1 MAMDLTFLRSKVAQR
16 IFLLF
21 VLCALLPIAALA
33 IVSFTLVT
41 RQLNSESQDRLS
53 QESKAQGMG
62 IYERLRFAEAEMRI
76 IGAKLSAD
84 PGAVRATSEA
94 FLQDL
99 EERFSGLALATLAT
113 EDSALQPMFG
123 DIRGL
128 PDLTDAEREHLDGGK
143 SVVSTSP
150 STDAVRRVFML
161 RLVDPEERTKGILV
175 GEISPA
181 YLWGQD
187 TLPASTELSVVG
199 ETGDLLISSSTAPPR
214 LHERVTDRSRRSA
227 SGGFEWNDRRER
239 YQSSY
244 WSLFLKPTFFVA
256 EWTIVLSESR
266 ADALAAT
273 ANFKAMFPLIII
285 MSVSVVLLLSLT
297 QIRKHLVPL
306 EKLREGTHRI
316 ARKDFTSR
324 VLVTSGDE
332 FEDLAK
338 SFNVM
343 AARLGQQFNALKT
356 INKIDSAI
364 LSTLETEEIVRTVLT
379 QMRTLIRCTGVSV
392 HLFDF
397 DDPRKARTY
406 LEAIDG
412 DDDLVVETTTL
423 TDEEAEELRHNPES
437 LLFSDIS
444 DVATPSYVQ
453 AMARRGMRS
462 FLVLPIVLK
471 EHLSGIICLGYV
483 AMRGLSQEDV
493 QQVRQVADQVAVGLS
508 NARLIEELDQLNWGA
523 LRALARAIDAKS
535 PWTAG
540 HSERVTDMALKI
552 GRVMNLSAKEL
563 DVLHRGGLLHDIGKI
578 GTPVSILDKPARLT
592 EEEYRTMRDHV
603 RIGARILEPITA
615 FADALPIVLE
625 HHEWFNGKGYPAG
638 LAGEQISLGG
648 RIFGV
653 ADVFDAVTSA
663 RPYRSSMPRQKAID
677 LITNDSGRQF
687 DPKVVQAFL
696 EVMSQE
702 EGRSQA
708 ETAEDR
714 SAAAPGMPAGSL
726 SM

>member
-1 MAMDLTFLRSKVAQR
+1 MTIDLTFLRSKVAQR

-62 IYERLRFAEAEMRI
+62 IYERLRFVEAEMRI
-76 IGAKLSAD
+76 IGANLRAD
-84 PGAVRATSEA
+84 PGAVRAISEA
-94 FLQDL
+94 FQQDL
-99 EERFSGLALATLAT
+99 EERFSGLALVT

-123 DIRGL
+123 ESRGF
-128 PDLTDAEREHLDGGK
+128 PALTGAEREHLDGGK

-199 ETGDLLISSSTAPPR
+199 ETGGLLISSSTAPPR

-227 SGGFEWNDRRER
+227 SGRFEWNDGRER
-239 YQSSY
+239 YLSSY

-273 ANFKAMFPLIII
+273 ANFKAMFPLIIV

-306 EKLREGTHRI
+306 EKLREGTDRI

-406 LEAIDG
+406 LEGIDG
-412 DDDLVVETTTL
+412 DVDLVVETTTL
-423 TDEEAEELRHNPES
+423 TDEEAEELHDNPES
-437 LLFSDIS
+437 LLINDIS
-444 DVATPSYVQ
+444 DVATPSYLQ
-453 AMARRGMRS
+453 ALARHGMRS

-471 EHLSGIICLGYV
+471 EDLSGIICLGYV
-483 AMRGLSQEDV
+483 ALRGLSQEDV
-493 QQVRQVADQVAVGLS
+493 QQVRQVADQVAVALS

-535 PWTAG
+535 HWTAG
-540 HSERVTDMALKI
+540 HSERVTEIALKI

-563 DVLHRGGLLHDIGKI
+563 DILHRGGLLHDIGKI

-592 EEEYRTMRDHV
+592 EEEFRTMRDHV
-603 RIGARILEPITA
+603 RIGARILEPIAA
-615 FADALPIVLE
+615 FADTLPIVLE
-625 HHEWFNGKGYPAG
+625 HHEWYNGKGYPAG

-648 RIFGV
+648 RIFAV
-653 ADVFDAVTSA
+653 ADVFDAVSSA
-663 RPYRSSMPRQKAID
+663 RPYRSGITPQKAID
-677 LITNDSGRQF
+677 VITNDSGHQF

-702 EGRSQA
+702 KERSQA
-708 ETAEDR
+708 DTAEDR

-726 SM
+726 TM

>member
-1 MAMDLTFLRSKVAQR
+1 MAIDLTFLRSKVAQR

-21 VLCALLPIAALA
+21 VLCALLPIAALS

-53 QESKAQGMG
+53 QESKAQGMS
-62 IYERLRFAEAEMRI
+62 IYERLRFVEAEMRI
-76 IGAKLSAD
+76 IGAN
-84 PGAVRATSEA
+84 PGAVRAMSKA
-94 FLQDL
+94 FPQEL
-99 EERFSGLALATLAT
+99 EERFSGLAIAA
-113 EDSALQPMFG
+113 EDSALQPIFG
-123 DIRGL
+123 DIREF
-128 PDLTDAEREHLDGGK
+128 PDLTDAEWEHLDSGK

-150 STDAVRRVFML
+150 STDTGRRVFML
-161 RLVDPEERTKGILV
+161 RLVDPEERTKEILV
-175 GEISPA
+175 GEINPA

-187 TLPASTELSVVG
+187 TMPASTELSVVG
-199 ETGDLLISSSTAPPR
+199 ETGDLLVSSSTAPPR
-214 LHERVTDRSRRSA
+214 LHERLTDRSRRSA
-227 SGGFEWNDRRER
+227 SGRFEWNDGRER
-239 YQSSY
+239 YLSSY

-273 ANFKAMFPLIII
+273 ANFKAMFPVIIV

-306 EKLREGTHRI
+306 EKLREGTDRI

-379 QMRTLIRCTGVSV
+379 QMRTLIRRTGVSV

-406 LEAIDG
+406 LEGIDG
-412 DDDLVVETTTL
+412 DGDLVVETTTL
-423 TDEEAEELRHNPES
+423 TDEEAEELRDNPES
-437 LLFSDIS
+437 LLISDIS
-444 DVATPSYVQ
+444 DVATPSYVE
-453 AMARRGMRS
+453 AMARHGMRS

-471 EHLSGIICLGYV
+471 EELSGIICLGYL
-483 AMRGLSQEDV
+483 ALRGLSQEDV
-493 QQVRQVADQVAVGLS
+493 QQVRQVADQVAVALS

-535 PWTAG
+535 PWTSG
-540 HSERVTDMALKI
+540 HSERVTEMALKI

-563 DVLHRGGLLHDIGKI
+563 DILHRGGLLHDIGKI

-592 EEEYRTMRDHV
+592 DEEYGTMRDHV
-603 RIGARILEPITA
+603 RIGARILEPIAA

-663 RPYRSSMPRQKAID
+663 RPYRSGMPPQKAID

-696 EVMSQE
+696 KVMSQE

-708 ETAEDR
+708 DTAQDR
-714 SAAAPGMPAGSL
+714 STAAPGMAAGSL
-726 SM
+726 TM

>member
-1 MAMDLTFLRSKVAQR
+1 MTMDLTFLRNKVAQR

-21 VLCALLPIAALA
+21 VLCALLPIAALT

-62 IYERLRFAEAEMRI
+62 IFERLRFVEAEMRI
-76 IGAKLSAD
+76 IGASLSAD
-84 PGAVRATSEA
+84 PGAVRATSEG
-94 FLQDL
+94 LQQDL
-99 EERFSGLALATLAT
+99 EERFSGLALAT
-113 EDSALQPMFG
+113 EDGALHPMFG
-123 DIRGL
+123 EIRGF

-143 SVVSTSP
+143 SVVSTSQ
-150 STDAVRRVFML
+150 STAAVGRVFML

-175 GEISPA
+175 GEVSPA
-181 YLWGQD
+181 SLWGQD

-199 ETGDLLISSSTAPPR
+199 ETGDPLISSSKAPPR

-227 SGGFEWNDRRER
+227 SGRFEWNDGRER
-239 YQSSY
+239 YLSSY

-273 ANFKAMFPLIII
+273 ANFKAMFPLIIV

-306 EKLREGTHRI
+306 EKLREGTDRI

-379 QMRTLIRCTGVSV
+379 QMRTLVRCTGVSV

-406 LEAIDG
+406 LEASDG
-412 DDDLVVETTTL
+412 EGDLVVETTTL
-423 TDEEAEELRHNPES
+423 TDEEAEELHDNSES
-437 LLFSDIS
+437 LLISDTS

-453 AMARRGMRS
+453 AMAKHGMRS
-462 FLVLPIVLK
+462 FLILPIVLQEK
-471 EHLSGIICLGYV
+471 LSGIICLGYV
-483 AMRGLSQEDV
+483 ALRGLSQEDV
-493 QQVRQVADQVAVGLS
+493 RQVRQVADQVAVALS
-508 NARLIEELDQLNWGA
+508 NARLIEQLDQLNWGA

-535 PWTAG
+535 HWTAG

-563 DVLHRGGLLHDIGKI
+563 DILHRGGLLHDIGKI
-578 GTPVSILDKPARLT
+578 GTPVSILDKPAKLT
-592 EEEYRTMRDHV
+592 VEEFQTMRDHV
-603 RIGARILEPITA
+603 RIGARILEPIAA
-615 FADALPIVLE
+615 FADTLPIVLE
-625 HHEWFNGKGYPAG
+625 HHEWYNGKGYPAG
-638 LAGEQISLGG
+638 LVGDQISLGG
-648 RIFGV
+648 RIFAV
-653 ADVFDAVTSA
+653 ADVFDAVSSA
-663 RPYRSSMPRQKAID
+663 RPYRAGISRRKAID
-677 LITNDSGRQF
+677 VITNDSGTQF

-696 EVMSQE
+696 EVMAQE
-702 EGRSQA
+702 EERLQA
-708 ETAEDR
+708 DTAEER
-714 SAAAPGMPAGSL
+714 SVAAPGMQASL
-726 SM
+726 

>member
-1 MAMDLTFLRSKVAQR
+1 MIIDLRFLRSKVAQR

-21 VLCALLPIAALA
+21 ILCALLPIAALA

-62 IYERLRFAEAEMRI
+62 IYERLRFVEAEMRI
-76 IGAKLSAD
+76 IGANLCAD
-84 PGAVRATSEA
+84 AGAVRAMSEA
-94 FLQDL
+94 FQQDL
-99 EERFSGLALATLAT
+99 EGRLSGLALATLAT

-123 DIRGL
+123 ESRGF
-128 PDLTDAEREHLDGGK
+128 PALTDAEQEHLDGGK

-199 ETGDLLISSSTAPPR
+199 ETGDLLTSSSTAPPR

-227 SGGFEWNDRRER
+227 SGRFEWNDGRER
-239 YQSSY
+239 YLSSY
-244 WSLFLKPTFFVA
+244 SSLFLKHTFFVA

-273 ANFKAMFPLIII
+273 ANFKAMFPLIIV

-306 EKLREGTHRI
+306 EKLREGTDRI

-379 QMRTLIRCTGVSV
+379 QRCTLIRCTGVSV

-412 DDDLVVETTTL
+412 DGDLVIETTTL
-423 TDEEAEELRHNPES
+423 TDEEAEELRDNPES
-437 LLFSDIS
+437 LLISDIS

-453 AMARRGMRS
+453 AMARHGMRS

-471 EHLSGIICLGYV
+471 EDLPGIICLGYV
-483 AMRGLSQEDV
+483 ALRGLSQEDV
-493 QQVRQVADQVAVGLS
+493 QQVRQVADQVAVALS

-535 PWTAG
+535 HWTSG
-540 HSERVTDMALKI
+540 HSERVTEMALKI

-563 DVLHRGGLLHDIGKI
+563 DILHRGGLLHDIGKI
-578 GTPVSILDKPARLT
+578 GTPVSILDKPVRLT
-592 EEEYRTMRDHV
+592 EEEFRTMRDHV

-615 FADALPIVLE
+615 FKAALPIVLE
-625 HHEWFNGKGYPAG
+625 HHEWYNGKGYPAG

-648 RIFGV
+648 RIFAV
-653 ADVFDAVTSA
+653 ADVFDAVSSA
-663 RPYRSSMPRQKAID
+663 RPYRSGISRQKAID
-677 LITNDSGRQF
+677 VITNDSGTQF

-696 EVMSQE
+696 EVMAQE
-702 EGRSQA
+702 EERSEA

-714 SAAAPGMPAGSL
+714 SAAAPGMRASL
-726 SM
+726 TM

>member
-1 MAMDLTFLRSKVAQR
+1 M
-16 IFLLF
+16 
-21 VLCALLPIAALA
+21 
-33 IVSFTLVT
+33 
-41 RQLNSESQDRLS
+41 
-53 QESKAQGMG
+53 
-62 IYERLRFAEAEMRI
+62 
-76 IGAKLSAD
+76 
-84 PGAVRATSEA
+84 
-94 FLQDL
+94 
-99 EERFSGLALATLAT
+99 ALATVAT

-123 DIRGL
+123 KIRGL

-150 STDAVRRVFML
+150 STDTVRRVFML
-161 RLVDPEERTKGILV
+161 RLVDPEEGTKRILV
-175 GEISPA
+175 GEINPV
-181 YLWGQD
+181 YLWGQNM
-187 TLPASTELSVVG
+187 LPTSTELSVVG
-199 ETGDLLISSSTAPPR
+199 ETGDLLISSSNTPPR

-227 SGGFEWNDRRER
+227 SGRFEWNDGRER
-239 YQSSY
+239 YLSSY
-244 WSLFLKPTFFVA
+244 SSLFLRNTFFVA

-316 ARKDFTSR
+316 AQKDFTSR

-343 AARLGQQFNALKT
+343 AARLGQQFTALKT

-379 QMRTLIRCTGVSV
+379 HMRTLIRCTGVSV

-406 LEAIDG
+406 LEAIDSE
-412 DDDLVVETTTL
+412 DDLVIETTTL
-423 TDEEAEELRHNPES
+423 TDEEAAELRDHPES
-437 LLFSDIS
+437 LLISDAS
-444 DVATPSYVQ
+444 DVAMPSYLQ
-453 AMARRGMRS
+453 EMAKRGMRS

-471 EHLSGIICLGYV
+471 EDLSGIICLGYV
-483 AMRGLSQEDV
+483 ALRGLTQEDV
-493 QQVRQVADQVAVGLS
+493 LQVRQVADQVAVALS

-540 HSERVTDMALKI
+540 HSERVTEMALKL

-563 DVLHRGGLLHDIGKI
+563 DILHRGGLLHDIGKI

-592 EEEYRTMRDHV
+592 QEEIGTMRDHV

-615 FADALPIVLE
+615 FADTLPIVLE
-625 HHEWFNGKGYPAG
+625 HHEWYNGKGYPAG
-638 LAGEQISLGG
+638 LAGEQISLAG
-648 RIFGV
+648 RIFAV
-653 ADVFDAVTSA
+653 ADVFDAVSSA
-663 RPYRSSMPRQKAID
+663 RPYRSAISRQKAID
-677 LITNDSGRQF
+677 VITNDSGTQF

-696 EVMSQE
+696 EVMAQE
-702 EGRSQA
+702 EERSQA

-714 SAAAPGMPAGSL
+714 SAVAPGMRASL
-726 SM
+726 TM

>member
-1 MAMDLTFLRSKVAQR
+1 MAIDLTFLRSKVAQR

-21 VLCALLPIAALA
+21 VLCALVPIAALA

-41 RQLNSESQDRLS
+41 RQLNDESQARLS
-53 QESKAQGMG
+53 QASKAHGMG
-62 IYERLRFAEAEMRI
+62 IYERLRFVEAEIRMV
-76 IGAKLSAD
+76 GASLNATAD
-84 PGAVRATSEA
+84 MSRPAKAVP
-94 FLQDL
+94 QDL
-99 EERFSGLALATLAT
+99 DERFSGLVLATADGAVQSLLRQM
-113 EDSALQPMFG
+113 EV
-123 DIRGL
+123 L
-128 PDLTDAEREHLDGGK
+128 PALTDAEREHLDGGK

-150 STDAVRRVFML
+150 STDPVRRVFMV
-161 RLVDPEERTKGILV
+161 RLLDPEERTKGILV

-181 YLWGQD
+181 YLWGQEV
-187 TLPASTELSVVG
+187 LPASTDLSVVG
-199 ETGDLLISSSTAPPR
+199 ETGDLLISSSKAPPR
-214 LHERVTDRSRRSA
+214 LHERVTDRSRRAA
-227 SGGFEWNDRRER
+227 SGRFEWNDGRET
-239 YQSSY
+239 YLSSY

-273 ANFKAMFPLIII
+273 ANFKAVFPLIII

-306 EKLREGTHRI
+306 ERLTAGTHRI
-316 ARKDFTSR
+316 AQKDFTSR

-364 LSTLETEEIVRTVLT
+364 LSTLDTEEIVRTVLT

-397 DDPRKARTY
+397 DEPRKARTY
-406 LEAIDG
+406 LEASDG
-412 DDDLVVETTTL
+412 DGDLVVETTTL
-423 TDEEAEELRHNPES
+423 TDEEAEELRQNPES
-437 LLFSDIS
+437 LLISDIS
-444 DVATPSYVQ
+444 DVATPSYVE
-453 AMARRGMRS
+453 AMARHGMRS
-462 FLVLPIVLK
+462 FLALPIVLK

-483 AMRGLSQEDV
+483 ALRGLSQEDV
-493 QQVRQVADQVAVGLS
+493 QQVRQVADQVAVALS
-508 NARLIEELDQLNWGA
+508 NARLIEELDQLSWGA
-523 LRALARAIDAKS
+523 LRALAKAIDAKS

-540 HSERVTDMALKI
+540 HSERVTEMALKI

-563 DVLHRGGLLHDIGKI
+563 DILHRGGLLHDIGKI

-592 EEEYRTMRDHV
+592 EEEFRTMRDHV
-603 RIGARILEPITA
+603 RIGARILEPIAA
-615 FADALPIVLE
+615 FADTLPIVLE
-625 HHEWFNGKGYPAG
+625 HHEWYNGQGYPAG
-638 LAGEQISLGG
+638 LAGEQLSLSG

-677 LITNDSGRQF
+677 LITNSSGRQF

-702 EGRSQA
+702 QEEERSQTD
-708 ETAEDR
+708 TAEDR
-714 SAAAPGMPAGSL
+714 SAAASGMPAGSL
-726 SM
+726 IM